1 MATNAIFRQVSK
13 SQIIFDNILTMAS
26 MCEQIA
32 EEQPEVA
39 EAAEQIAEEQDE
51 DVEEQNDQEEVKR
64 YLSDDEDEE

>member
-1 MATNAIFRQVSK
+1 
-13 SQIIFDNILTMAS
+13 MAS